1 MHEAGKTALVRGDEL
16 DGARTRLL
24 LEELAEVRTRAR
36 RYIQEPAETAWHDLV
51 EALTRTYGDSD
62 AYDILR
68 AVEIHSRTR
77 LRR

>member
-1 MHEAGKTALVRGDEL
+1 MHEAVETALVRSDEV
-16 DGARTRLL
+16 DGARSRLL
-24 LEELAEVRTRAR
+24 VEELAEVHTRAR
-36 RYIQEPAETAWHDLV
+36 RYIQEPAEAAWHDLV

>member
-1 MHEAGKTALVRGDEL
+1 MPEAGEMPLVRADDL
-16 DGARTRLL
+16 DGARMQLL
-24 LEELAEVRTRAR
+24 VEEMAEVRTRAR
-36 RYIQEPAETAWHDLV
+36 RYIQEPVEAAWHDLV

-77 LRR
+77 GRR

>member
-1 MHEAGKTALVRGDEL
+1 MHEAVETALVSSNEV
-16 DGARTRLL
+16 DGARSRLL
-24 LEELAEVRTRAR
+24 VEELAEVRTRAR
-36 RYIQEPAETAWHDLV
+36 RYIQEPAEAAWHDLV

-77 LRR
+77 IGR

>member
-1 MHEAGKTALVRGDEL
+1 MPEAGEMPPVRADDL
-16 DGARTRLL
+16 DGARMQLL
-24 LEELAEVRTRAR
+24 VEEMAEVRTRAR
-36 RYIQEPAETAWHDLV
+36 RYIQEPAEAAWHDLV

-77 LRR
+77 GRR

>member
-1 MHEAGKTALVRGDEL
+1 MHEAGEAALVRADEL
-16 DGARTRLL
+16 DGARTQLL

-36 RYIQEPAETAWHDLV
+36 RYIQEPAEAAWHDLV